1 MAILVVGDANADL
14 SALVMRFPAEGD
26 YSPVSALAWGSGGS
40 AANVATALARL
51 GTPTRLVARVGRDPA
66 ASIAL
71 AAAREAGVDLS
82 AIQVDDTVATGLC
95 YAAISPDGERTFFAY
110 RGANRWMQTPDDR
123 ALAGIDWI
131 HIAGHA
137 LLDHVQA
144 ASTEALLAT
153 TTLPLS
159 LDLCLPLLRE
169 RRAAILAL
177 LPRLAVVFANQP
189 EFLALHEDVDTGSH
203 FEALLD
209 RARHYTLPSAPVMAV
224 KCGARGSIVVD
235 GGGVRHVPA
244 FPVEAIDTNGCGDGF
259 VAGFLTQLRAAAQ
272 PVACAQYGNAVGALA
287 ATRHGAAESLP
298 LAAELALFLETSDVT
313 VYQ

>member
-14 SALVMRFPAEGD
+14 TALVTRFPAEGD
-26 YSPVSALAWGSGGS
+26 DSPVSALAWGSGGS

-51 GTPTRLVARVGRDPA
+51 GTPTRLVARVGRDPS
-66 ASIAL
+66 ASVAL

-82 AIQVDDTVATGLC
+82 AIQVDDAVATGLC
-95 YAAISPDGERTFFAY
+95 YAAISPGGERTFFAY
-110 RGANRWMQTPDDR
+110 RGANRWMQTPDDT
-123 ALAGIDWI
+123 ALAGIDWL

-153 TTLPLS
+153 TTLPVS

-169 RRAAILAL
+169 RRAAVLAL

-189 EFLALHEDVDTGSH
+189 EFVALHEDVGSGRH

-209 RARHYTLPSAPVMAV
+209 RVGQYNLPGETVMAV

-235 GGGVRHVPA
+235 RSGVRHVPA
-244 FPVEAIDTNGCGDGF
+244 FSVEAIDTNGCGDGF
-259 VAGFLTQLRAAAQ
+259 VAGFLTHLRGGAQ

-298 LAAELALFLETSDVT
+298 SAGELALFLETRYVT
-313 VYQ
+313 VY